1 MHQPK
6 CFIASL
12 TSQMGVFELDT
23 NWRVLFVPLQKSE
36 KQFAECRVRFLS
48 FMGIAANNIRFVR

>member
-1 MHQPK
+1 MHQLK

-23 NWRVLFVPLQKSE
+23 NWHVLFVPLQKSE